1 MAKSKYKSIDDY
13 ISSFP
18 PEIQKILEETR
29 ALIRKLA
36 PEAEETIKYDMPTFT
51 LNGKNL
57 VYFAAWKNHLG
68 FYPVPT
74 GNPHWDK
81 TLAEYNTGKGSIQF
95 PYDQPLPKKLIT
107 ELVKYRVGNMEV

>member
-1 MAKSKYKSIDDY
+1 MAKSKFNSIDDY

-18 PEIQKILEETR
+18 PKIQKILEETR
-29 ALIRKLA
+29 WLVRELV
-36 PEAEETIKYDMPTFT
+36 PDAEETIKYDMPTFT

-74 GNPHWDK
+74 GNPHWEK
-81 TLAEYNTGKGSIQF
+81 TLAGYNTGKGSIQF
-95 PYDQPLPKKLIT
+95 SYEKEIPFDLIKK
-107 ELVKYRVGNMEV
+107 LVKYRVEKNL